1 MVNLHEFSETRIF
14 HLPLSRELKYNYAN
28 LSKKGIRHN
37 FSWIE
42 SHWRK
47 GIKIHGL
54 PVRWGRL
61 VLLANSMPC
70 GFLAAW
76 TLASDEFELQQPLL
90 SSFPWS
96 VGLSEHMQ
104 MDWQRNWKR
113 ITVWAMGIAL
123 ELSLKEAKSCKMCTI
138 ASVIQ
143 QIPKMAVTVT
153 TIKVTR
159 FRTLNTPCVRKVMA
173 LSRWYYTRR
182 MLSFILLWSVIIL
195 L

>member
-1 MVNLHEFSETRIF
+1 MNLVRLESSTSPYLESWSTIMQTSLKKEYAITF
-14 HLPLSRELKYNYAN
+14 LELKVTDGRGSKFTVFLSGGDDWCCWLTLCHVVSLQHEPSPQMN
-28 LSKKGIRHN
+28 LNCSNH
-37 FSWIE
+37 
-42 SHWRK
+42 
-47 GIKIHGL
+47 
-54 PVRWGRL
+54 
-61 VLLANSMPC
+61 
-70 GFLAAW
+70 
-76 TLASDEFELQQPLL
+76 LL